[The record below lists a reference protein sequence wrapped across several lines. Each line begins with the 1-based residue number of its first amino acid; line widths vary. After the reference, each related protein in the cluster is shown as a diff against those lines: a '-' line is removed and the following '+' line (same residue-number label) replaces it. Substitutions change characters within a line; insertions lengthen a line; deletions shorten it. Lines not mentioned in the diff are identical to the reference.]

1 MPATGI
7 ERTPLNLPPA
17 LTLDTDHVAF
27 RQEVRRLARAE
38 FADGYLARSRSDAFP
53 RAELRKLAAAGLIGL
68 CLPEQAGGQGADLI
82 ALGLA
87 CEEVAYADPNC
98 GYLVFGS
105 NVAANIVATHGSSP
119 VVARWL
125 PRLLTGDAV
134 CAIALTEPEC
144 GSDAAALTTR
154 ARRVRN
160 GWRLTGEK
168 TSITQAPHADAAIV
182 LARAEAEGSRAS
194 SSGGSGGI
202 SAFLVPMDDPSV
214 SVQRFRDPGFVPL
227 GRGSIA
233 MDDTFVPDEQLLGQ
247 PGTGFRLIMGEFDLT
262 RTLIALMVAGS
273 AQRAL
278 DAAISY
284 SRQRRSFGKP
294 LAAYQGVSFPIA
306 EHSTYLAAVRALAL
320 HTLGL
325 RMAGQPHTA
334 EAAML
339 KWWAPQVAF
348 DAIRESIVLHGQVG
362 WSDEMPLQAL
372 LRDVSGYLIGDG
384 TAQIQKLIIAREL
397 IGREVLDR

>member
-1 MPATGI
+1 M
-7 ERTPLNLPPA
+7 N
-17 LTLDTDHVAF
+17 DHGGTFILGEDHLSFQQA
-27 RQEVRRLARAE
+27 VRRMARAE
-38 FADGYLARSRSDAFP
+38 FADGYLERARSTAFP
-53 RAELRKLAAAGLIGL
+53 RRELKKLGAAGLTGL
-68 CLPEQAGGQGADLI
+68 SLPEELGGQGADLI

-98 GYLVFGS
+98 GYLVFG
-105 NVAANIVATHGSSP
+105 ANIAAGLLAAHGTP
-119 VVARWL
+119 AAARRWL
-125 PRLLTGDAV
+125 PPLLAGESV

-154 ARRVRN
+154 ARRVTG

-168 TSITQAPHADAAIV
+168 TSVTQAPHADLAIV
-182 LARAEAEGSRAS
+182 LARTGARDQEGKASRAR
-194 SSGGSGGI
+194 GI
-202 SAFLVPMDDPSV
+202 SAFILKAADPSV
-214 SVQRFRDPGFVPL
+214 SVQSFRDPGFIPL
-227 GRGSIA
+227 GRGSIT
-233 MDDTFVPDEQLLGQ
+233 MDETFVPDEDVLG
-247 PGTGFRLIMGEFDLT
+247 PAGAGFALIMTEFDLT
-262 RTLIALMVAGS
+262 RTLIAMLCVGA
-273 AQRAL
+273 ARRAL
-278 DAAISY
+278 DAAVAY

-294 LAAYQGVSFPIA
+294 LSAYQGVSFPIA
-306 EHSTYLAAVRALAL
+306 EHHTYLTAVRTLAL

-339 KWWAPQVAF
+339 KWWAPQVCC
-348 DAIRESIVLHGQVG
+348 DAIRDAIVLHGQVG

-384 TAQIQKLIIAREL
+384 TPQIQKLIIAREL

>member
-1 MPATGI
+1 MEFPAF
-7 ERTPLNLPPA
+7 
-17 LTLDTDHVAF
+17 TLGADHEAF
-27 RQEVRRLARAE
+27 RRDVRRLARAE

-53 RAELRKLAAAGLIGL
+53 YAELRELAAAGLIGL
-68 CLPEQAGGQGADLI
+68 CLPEEAGGQGADLI

-98 GYLVFGS
+98 GYLVFGG
-105 NVAANIVATHGSSP
+105 NVAANIIAARGSGP
-119 VVARWL
+119 VVAEWL
-125 PRLLTGDAV
+125 PRLLAGDGV

-154 ARRVRN
+154 ARRVGS

-168 TSITQAPHADAAIV
+168 TSITLAPHADAAIV
-182 LARAEAEGSRAS
+182 LARTAADGSPA

-202 SAFLVPMDDPSV
+202 SAFLVPLDDPSV
-214 SVQRFRDPGFVPL
+214 SVQRLRDPGFVPL

-233 MDDTFVPDEQLLGQ
+233 MDDTFVPDERLLGQ
-247 PGTGFRLIMGEFDLT
+247 PGAGFRLIMGEFDLT

-278 DAAISY
+278 DAAITY
-284 SRQRRSFGKP
+284 SRQRHSFGKP

-348 DAIRESIVLHGQVG
+348 DAIRDAIVLHGQVG
-362 WSDEMPLQAL
+362 WSDEMPFQAL

>member
-1 MPATGI
+1 MSEQAPAFVLGADH
-7 ERTPLNLPPA
+7 RT
-17 LTLDTDHVAF
+17 F
-27 RQEVRRLARAE
+27 QQEVRRLARAE
-38 FADGYLARSRSDAFP
+38 FADGYLERSRSEAFP
-53 RAELRKLAAAGLIGL
+53 RAELSKLAAAGLIGL
-68 CLPEQAGGQGADLI
+68 CLPEEAGGQGADLI
-82 ALGLA
+82 TLGLA

-105 NVAANIVATHGSSP
+105 NLAAQILAAHGSGP
-119 VVARWL
+119 VTARWL
-125 PRLLTGDAV
+125 PRLLAGDAV

-144 GSDAAALTTR
+144 GSDASALTTR
-154 ARRVRN
+154 ARRDGR

-168 TSITQAPHADAAIV
+168 TSVTLAPHADAAVV
-182 LARAEAEGSRAS
+182 LARSEA
-194 SSGGSGGI
+194 GGGGAPGRI
-202 SAFLVPMDDPSV
+202 SAFLVPLDGPAV
-214 SVQRFRDPGFVPL
+214 TVQKFRDPGFVPL
-227 GRGSIA
+227 GRGSIT
-233 MDDTFVPDEQLLGQ
+233 MDGTFVPDEHLLGQ
-247 PGTGFRLIMGEFDLT
+247 PGAGFRLIMREFDLT

-278 DAAISY
+278 DAAVSY

-320 HTLGL
+320 HALGL

-348 DAIRESIVLHGQVG
+348 DAIREAIGLHGQVG

-397 IGREVLDR
+397 IGREVLDRPDR